1 MGNCEIE
8 KCEIGKLEIGKLGNL
23 KLEIGNWKLEIE
35 KLGNWEIG
43 KLGNWEIG
51 NWKLEIGK
59 LGNWEIGKLGN
70 WKLELG
76 NWKLRNW
83 EIGNF
88 KYTIIMAKKTAYIV
102 KVQVSGK
109 TQIDHLLHLKKKI
122 ITGVYFNHPR
132 KRAKERAIEDIKKA
146 IESGNVT
153 LREYDVTYKVLSC
166 KGIRFDFVQ
175 AAK

>member
-1 MGNCEIE
+1 M
-8 KCEIGKLEIGKLGNL
+8 
-23 KLEIGNWKLEIE
+23 
-35 KLGNWEIG
+35 EIG

-51 NWKLEIGK
+51 NWKLEIGNWKLRNWEIGK
-59 LGNWEIGKLGN
+59 LGNWEIGKLEIGNWKLGKWKIGKLGN
-70 WKLELG
+70 WKLEIG
-76 NWKLRNW
+76 NRKLRNR
-83 EIGNF
+83 EIGNI
-88 KYTIIMAKKTAYIV
+88 KNNIIMAKKTAYIV

-109 TQIDHLLHLKKKI
+109 NKIDHILHLKKKI